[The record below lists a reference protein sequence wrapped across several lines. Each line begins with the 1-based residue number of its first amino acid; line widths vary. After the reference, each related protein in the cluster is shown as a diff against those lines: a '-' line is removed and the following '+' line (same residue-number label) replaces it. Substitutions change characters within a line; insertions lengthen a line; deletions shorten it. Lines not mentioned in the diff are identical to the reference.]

1 MTAVPPEPC
10 RPGRCHRQ
18 RRGFTLVELLVV
30 IAIVLVLIALIL
42 PGISGVRQKAAAA
55 ACASNERQVYQAALS
70 FSLDNGGRLPLPT
83 YVQEPAESTTADF
96 QRAACWVNL
105 KTDPPGGQINFEV
118 GGLWPYLGSRGDV
131 PSRKAVMN
139 CPGDRDERSLW
150 GVPAAR
156 NFSYSF
162 NSNIRKPGG
171 TVGSGTAIRLAAVL
185 QPADK
190 IMVYEELGPND
201 AWCTTPHRSIDD
213 IPAGRHGSLNSQNA
227 SRDISNAATRWPAY
241 YNQGL
246 GNHCFFDGHVELLSP
261 RWIAEGKGRN
271 QNYRSW
277 TPLVPESWPET
288 QPTAPQAGT

>member
-1 MTAVPPEPC
+1 MAASSPT
-10 RPGRCHRQ
+10 PGTP
-18 RRGFTLVELLVV
+18 RRRRAQGFTLVELLVV
-30 IAIVLVLIALIL
+30 IGIIFVLAALLMPAISSA
-42 PGISGVRQKAAAA
+42 RQKASTAI
-55 ACASNERQVYQAALS
+55 CASNERQFYQASIL
-70 FSLDNGGRLPLPT
+70 FMQDNGGRLPVPT
-83 YVQEPAESTTADF
+83 WVQETAQSTSAAF
-96 QRAACWVNL
+96 QRTACWVNV
-105 KTDPPGGQINFEV
+105 DNGVAGGLIDFEV
-118 GGLWPYLGSRGDV
+118 GGLWQYVGTRGDV
-131 PSRKAVMN
+131 SARKSILN

-150 GVPAAR
+150 GVPAVR

-277 TPLVPESWPET
+277 TPLVSESWPET